1 MKNLRIDF
9 MYSKIVLVKGDS
21 FTMCIINMTIA
32 YNNGKMES
40 WKILKF
46 LNLCL
51 YFRFIEF
58 LVNKRNNSIKL
69 MN

>member
-32 YNNGKMES
+32 YNNGKMKS

-46 LNLCL
+46 LKLCL

>member
-32 YNNGKMES
+32 YNNGKMKS